1 MLCCLLDTL
10 IAPPLIDSILA
21 IREEEQIGESERVNA
36 GQEVENRTD
45 ERESI
50 VCINA
55 GEQERA
61 SAQQNGTDER
71 ESTVCMN
78 DIGQEVTIETQ
89 RADEREETVCNEFFS
104 NGCGCRNK
112 CSMTFSESYLWHVRS
127 QMAELSKDELDLV
140 IIGEIA
146 STIHDEDTIVAQ
158 KHASKQRCRPS
169 TQYLHRGHRVL
180 YLNNSVRTNL
190 KCNSRYV

>member
-1 MLCCLLDTL
+1 ML
-10 IAPPLIDSILA
+10 PPLIDSILA
-21 IREEEQIGESERVNA
+21 IREEEQIRDAERVNA
-36 GQEVENRTD
+36 GQEVENGTG
-45 ERESI
+45 EREST

-61 SAQQNGTDER
+61 NAQQNGTDER

-78 DIGQEVTIETQ
+78 DVRQEITIETQ
-89 RADEREETVCNEFFS
+89 RADEREETVYNEFFY

-112 CSMTFSESYLWHVRS
+112 CSMAFSESYLQHVRS

-146 STIHDEDTIVAQ
+146 STVHDGDTIVAQ

-169 TQYLHRGHRVL
+169 TQYLRRGHRVL
-180 YLNNSVRTNL
+180 YLNNSVCTNL
-190 KCNSRYV
+190 KFNSRYV